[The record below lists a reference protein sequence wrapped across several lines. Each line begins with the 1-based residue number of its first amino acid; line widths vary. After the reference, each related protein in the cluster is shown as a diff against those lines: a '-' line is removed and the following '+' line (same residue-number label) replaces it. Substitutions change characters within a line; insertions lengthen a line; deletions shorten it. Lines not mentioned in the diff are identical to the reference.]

1 MNLQN
6 KVALVTGGGAGIGRA
21 IAIDLAMHGADVMI
35 VDRQSADQVIDEIKK
50 IGRKVFAAQAD
61 VSSFNDSSRAVAV
74 TLESLG
80 RLDLLINNAGIN
92 KDGVVWKMTEEQW
105 DAVIDVNLKGCFNFI
120 RAVAPIF
127 KDQKSGKIVNITS
140 INGLRGKFG
149 QANYAA
155 SKAGIIGLTKTVAR
169 ELGKFNVNVNA
180 VAPGM
185 VETEMMRV
193 LPQDVK
199 DKSISETVLER
210 VAQPE
215 DIAHVVTF
223 LCSDYARHI
232 TGEVIKVDGGQY
244 I

>member
-6 KVALVTGGGAGIGRA
+6 KVALVTGGGAGIGKA
-21 IAIDLAMHGADVMI
+21 IAIDLACHGADVMI
-35 VDRQSADQVIDEIKK
+35 VDRQSTEAVVDEIKK
-50 IGRKVFAAQAD
+50 IGRRVFAAQAD
-61 VSSFNDSSRAVAV
+61 VSSFSESSRAVAA

-127 KDQKSGKIVNITS
+127 KEQKSGKIVNITS
-140 INGLRGKFG
+140 INGMRGKFG

-180 VAPGM
+180 IAPGM

>member
-6 KVALVTGGGAGIGRA
+6 KVALVTGGGAGIGRS
-21 IAIDLAMHGADVMI
+21 IVVDLAMHGADVMI
-35 VDRQSADQVIDEIKK
+35 VDRQSTDAVVDEIKK

-61 VSSFNDSSRAVAV
+61 VSSFDDSVRAVAV

-80 RLDLLINNAGIN
+80 RLDFLINNAGIN

-127 KDQKSGKIVNITS
+127 KEQKSGKIVNITS
-140 INGLRGKFG
+140 INGMRGKFG

-180 VAPGM
+180 IAPGM

-193 LPQDVK
+193 LPQEVK